1 MPAVA
6 GMKTIKSRILRGVLS
21 VHGLLVMASVVYCLP
36 LLTSVDAWGRGD
48 WDQFSFR
55 YETPRVA
62 MLRDGQLPLWNPYV
76 NGGNVL
82 LAHPHCPAFSPWYLP
97 TLVLGTPLGLRV
109 QVLLFVVLGTT
120 GMATLLRRWNVSA
133 AGCFAGGV
141 MLMMG
146 AHFVMHITEGH
157 LEWCVLGLMPWV
169 TWCLAR
175 AKDDWRFA
183 ILAALVLTTAL
194 LHGSIYIVIV
204 FVPLLLAWSALESVR
219 RRSWRAVTGGAVAM
233 GLTLLLSAVV
243 LLPRL
248 EFLAANPRDTERHEQ
263 AAPSQLAR
271 MLLDPRQADHY
282 RATRDVRNPPDEE
295 LARQLPG
302 QLPLSAVKFNA
313 RKWHRLEVALTT
325 DSDWTKLRFEG
336 FDYVLFLGKPDPW
349 DRSSRQLGGMP
360 LSTAGMAIDNQ
371 TPGERVTH
379 QATLYAR
386 LADRGNMRF
395 VVTRGDYGTTE
406 LKVTRNGVPLI
417 DEIHPD
423 VVPDVPG
430 NDRVFTIY
438 RETILRG
445 DPPYRED
452 PDAPWYLIEFTLTTT
467 ADWCTAEVADCPYLF
482 RVEDPGQE
490 PPGQRA
496 VMRPLE
502 VSSNPAHEKIRL
514 RSLLYVQRLHED
526 GVRVKVGQGLEGTT
540 ELTFATP
547 EGDPL
552 ETTDVGL
559 DEWGGEKRNEYL
571 LPAEALDAH
580 RERLLPLPTPLRWE
594 LDRSGMTYDWH
605 EYGFYATWLGLA
617 LAVGGLVVTFRRR
630 WPLYVTALGA
640 GLLVLGA
647 ALPLNL
653 WAIWK
658 MLPMYGS
665 LQVPSRFLAA
675 VVFAMAVC
683 GGFGLDGLGRWLERV
698 GSLWLRRTLE
708 FALALAIYV
717 ELTALAWNLFSDIF
731 VCPPRPLPE
740 HSRQGFAQRYV
751 EDEVRYAAMYSAH
764 YPYLL
769 DNSGVLREYENIAVP
784 RGKVRV
790 VGDGNYRGEVW
801 LETGHGTARITDW
814 TMSRVKVAGEAD
826 AADRLVLNQNFF
838 PGWKAVRRSPDGM
851 SEKLT
856 VEPGP
861 EGSGSRGLVS
871 VNVAPGA
878 FQIEIYYLP
887 DSFLLGGL
895 VSGIT
900 LLGCLGI
907 LLGSGSRH
915 FRSFLPLRTI
925 RRMAVALAAAAG
937 VPWVRY
943 MAGAVALN
951 VPFALCHPGWTL
963 IDMPPVRSLAVGAVL
978 FLVPGLPLVGAM
990 VQRKW
995 LPRSGLLWVMAASF
1009 AAFAVVLLVVNMTGI
1024 PLSGSVAWN
1033 GTWLLTNA
1041 AILLNALLSGR
1052 PNCLRSRVPLASR
1065 QCTGRMPVAPSNRAS
1080 CTPSRLGGSPTWGVC
1095 FRETRWRVAI
1105 PIFVAA
1111 YAAFYVGAT
1120 HVVPPMLDHDL
1131 DVQGPGYSLLTRF
1144 TPEVVNDRKLRHYFA
1159 HPLLLNAYEA
1169 GSFLYFDQ
1177 LDYLARFEAATD
1189 RARRAESGEPIEP
1202 VVREFYRFADGRVSR
1217 RPDGPKQDMTRT
1229 EVVDV
1234 RRGNYLVYPPLPE
1247 YDNRLQVTE
1256 LPVRELEV
1264 RILYDDYQRDPRRLP
1279 TRTANI
1285 FLAALTAAL
1294 LGGWIDRRTGRW
1306 WLALLVTAAYA
1317 TSPEVFVRSSYG
1329 GYFAISMFASMQ
1341 ILLAVERRMT
1351 DRSRAAW
1358 WQCLLAGAFA
1368 GLCNNKLILLPAA
1381 LIVWQFL
1388 RDGQGGLRKRAARSL
1403 GHPVVLGFVAATAA
1417 FCAYGLLI
1425 SPADFWADFVE
1436 IHVINRMTHH
1446 NPFGHTGYPLPFW
1459 RIGGRNGLWQ
1469 ESWEHTGF
1477 VLLPLGILAVV
1488 CLCRMKP
1495 AENDDKESDGLT
1507 LGWRGLPGWW
1517 AVWMLLTALAF
1528 TWVDYRQTKHL
1539 MPLMLPLHMA
1549 PARWAATGRVLLVV
1563 VSILFVWLVLWN
1575 LTMLRALAVDFGSLP
1590 ITPERSW

>member
-1 MPAVA
+1 MPPVDGSVCVKRRVSRAVF
-6 GMKTIKSRILRGVLS
+6 S
-21 VHGLLVMASVVYCLP
+21 VYSLLVAASVVYCLP
-36 LLTSVDAWGRGD
+36 LLTSTDHWGRGD

-97 TLVLGTPLGLRV
+97 TLVLGAPLGLRI
-109 QVLLFVVLGTT
+109 QVLLFVALGTT
-120 GMATLLRRWNVSA
+120 GMAVLLRRWNVSA
-133 AGCFAGGV
+133 AGCFAGGM

-146 AHFVMHITEGH
+146 AHFVVHITEGH

-169 TWCLAR
+169 TWCLVR

-183 ILAALVLTTAL
+183 ILGALVLTSAL

-204 FVPLLLAWSALESVR
+204 FVPLLLVWAALESVR
-219 RRSWRAVTGGAVAM
+219 SQSWRPAAAGAAMM
-233 GLTLLLSAVV
+233 GLTFLLSAVV

-248 EFLAANPRDTERHEQ
+248 EFLGANPRDTERHEQ
-263 AAPSQLAR
+263 VAPSQFAR

-295 LARQLPG
+295 LARLLPA
-302 QLPLSAVKFNA
+302 QLPLSATKFNA

-336 FDYVLFLGKPDPW
+336 FDYVLFLGEPDPW

-360 LSTAGMAIDNQ
+360 LSTAGMAVDND

-395 VVTRGDYGTTE
+395 VVTRGNDGTTE

-417 DEIHPD
+417 DEVHPD

-430 NDRVFTIY
+430 NDRVFTIP
-438 RETILRG
+438 REAILRG

-452 PDAPWYLIEFTLTTT
+452 PDTPWYLIEVTLTTT
-467 ADWCTAEVADCPYLF
+467 ADWCTADVADCPYLF
-482 RVEDPGQE
+482 RVEDPEHE

-496 VMRPLE
+496 LMRPLE
-502 VSSNPAHEKIRL
+502 ISSNPSREEIRL
-514 RSLLYVQRLHED
+514 RSILVVQRLHED

-540 ELTFATP
+540 TLAFATP
-547 EGDPL
+547 GGDPL

-571 LPAEALDAH
+571 LPTEVLDAH
-580 RERLLPLPTPLRWE
+580 REQLAPLPTPLRWE

-605 EYGFYATWLGLA
+605 EYGFYATWIGLA

-630 WPLYVTALGA
+630 WPLYVTAMIA

-647 ALPLNL
+647 TLPLNL

-683 GGFGLDGLGRWLERV
+683 GGFGLDWLGRRIERV
-698 GSLWLRRTLE
+698 GGEWLRRALE
-708 FALALAIYV
+708 CALALAIYI
-717 ELTALAWNLFSDIF
+717 ELTALAWNLFSDVF
-731 VCPPRPLPE
+731 VCPPRPVPE
-740 HSRQGFAQRYV
+740 HAGQGFAQRYV

-764 YPYLL
+764 YPYVL

-784 RGKVRV
+784 RGKIRL
-790 VGDGNYRGEVW
+790 VGDGDYRGEAW
-801 LETGHGTARITDW
+801 LETEHGTAGITDW
-814 TMSRVKVAGEAD
+814 TMSRVKVAVEAD

-838 PGWKAVRRSPDGM
+838 PGWKAVRRNVDGT
-851 SEKLT
+851 SETLT
-856 VEPGP
+856 VKPGP
-861 EGSGSRGLVS
+861 EGSASQGLVG
-871 VNVAPGA
+871 VDVTPGA
-878 FQIEIYYLP
+878 FEIEFYYLP
-887 DSFLLGGL
+887 DSFISGGL

-900 LLGCLGI
+900 LLGCMGI
-907 LLGSGSRH
+907 LLGVGSRR
-915 FRSFLPLRTI
+915 FRSFLPIRSAMRT
-925 RRMAVALAAAAG
+925 AVALGAAFK
-937 VPWVRY
+937 VPSVRY
-943 MAGAVALN
+943 VGGAVALN
-951 VPFALCHPGWTL
+951 VPLVLCHPGWTL
-963 IDMPPVRSLAVGAVL
+963 IDAPLVRSLAVGAVL
-978 FLVPGLPLVGAM
+978 FLVPGLPLVSLMIKRG
-990 VQRKW
+990 W

-1009 AAFAVVLLVVNMTGI
+1009 AVFAVVLLVVNVAGI

-1033 GTWLLTNA
+1033 GTWILTNA
-1041 AILLNALLSGR
+1041 AILLNALL
-1052 PNCLRSRVPLASR
+1052 
-1065 QCTGRMPVAPSNRAS
+1065 
-1080 CTPSRLGGSPTWGVC
+1080 GGPPAWGVR
-1095 FRETRWRVAI
+1095 FRETNWRLTV

-1111 YAAFYVGAT
+1111 YAAFTIGAT
-1120 HVVPPMLDHDL
+1120 EVVPPMLDHDL
-1131 DVQGPGYSLLTRF
+1131 DIQGPGYSLLTRF
-1144 TPEVVNDRKLRHYFA
+1144 EPEVVNDRKLLHYFA
-1159 HPLLLNAYEA
+1159 HPLLLNGYEA

-1177 LDYLARFEAATD
+1177 WDYLARFETATD

-1202 VVREFYRFADGRVSR
+1202 VVREFYRFADARVAR
-1217 RPDGPKQDMTRT
+1217 RPDGPQEGMTRH

-1234 RRGNYLVYPPLPE
+1234 RRGNYLVYPPLPK

-1264 RILYDDYQRDPRRLP
+1264 LILYDDYERDPRRLE

-1294 LGGWIDRRTGRW
+1294 LGGWIGRRTGRW

-1358 WQCLLAGAFA
+1358 WQCFLAGAFA
-1368 GLCNNKLILLPAA
+1368 GLCNNKLVLLPAA
-1381 LIVWQFL
+1381 LIVWQFF
-1388 RDGQGGLRKRAARSL
+1388 RDGQGGLRKRVARSI

-1417 FCAYGLLI
+1417 FCIYGLVI
-1425 SPADFWADFVE
+1425 SPGDFWADFVE
-1436 IHVINRMTHH
+1436 IHVINRVTHH
-1446 NPFGHTGYPLPFW
+1446 NPFGHTGYPLPIW
-1459 RIGGRNGLWQ
+1459 RIGDRNGLWQ
-1469 ESWEHTGF
+1469 ELWEHTGC

-1488 CLCRMKP
+1488 WLCRMRP
-1495 AENDDKESDGLT
+1495 GEGDDANDGVT
-1507 LGWRGLPGWW
+1507 LGWRGMPGWW
-1517 AVWMLLTALAF
+1517 AVWMLLTAVAF

-1549 PARWAATGRVLLVV
+1549 PARWAVTGRVLLVV
-1563 VSILFVWLVLWN
+1563 VGILFVWLTLWN
-1575 LTMLRALAVDFGSLP
+1575 LTVLRALAADFHSLP